1 VRARDAPPGRWTVG
15 TGVGRSVGRNA
26 CRTDAVETSMSD
38 APLHLSVLDLATRE
52 YGQSNTE
59 ALQGSIDMAVRAEQ
73 LGYERIWVA
82 EHHGMP
88 GITSSAPAVLL
99 SAVGAATSTIR
110 IGSGGVML
118 PNHAPL
124 VIAEQ
129 FGTLRALY
137 GDRVDLGI
145 GRAPGTDGATAMA
158 LRRTDRLDVDDF
170 PQQLADLIGFFTGM
184 EESNPLSRIRAVP
197 GYGDV
202 PEFWLLGSSGYSA
215 QVAGALGISFAF
227 AHHFASDNTEA
238 ALALYHQS
246 FRPSR
251 FRSEPL
257 ALIGVQVVTD
267 EDPAVVEEQSA
278 PGMISFIRMRQGT
291 KPEPVSMEEARAYEF
306 SDLERR
312 FIAARTERQAYGSR
326 EQVAAKINDLVESTG
341 ADGVIV
347 APGAAQSRYRHQALE
362 VVAGLHAEGRLVRSG
377 VAVA

>member
-1 VRARDAPPGRWTVG
+1 MTDDTV
-15 TGVGRSVGRNA
+15 
-26 CRTDAVETSMSD
+26 
-38 APLHLSVLDLATRE
+38 HLSVLDLATRE
-52 YGQSNTE
+52 YGQSNGD
-59 ALQGSIDMAVRAEQ
+59 ALRGSIDAAVHAER
-73 LGYERIWVA
+73 LGYERFWVA

-124 VIAEQ
+124 VVAEQ

-137 GDRVDLGI
+137 GDRVDLGL

-170 PQQLADLIGFFTGM
+170 PQQLSDLIGFFTGM
-184 EESNPLSRIRAVP
+184 DSSNPLARIQAVP
-197 GYGDV
+197 GYGDA
-202 PEFWLLGSSGYSA
+202 PQFWLLGSSGYSA
-215 QVAGALGISFAF
+215 QVAGVLGVSFAF

-238 ALALYHQS
+238 ALDLYRSS

-251 FRSEPL
+251 FLDAPRS
-257 ALIGVQVVTD
+257 AIGVQVVTD
-267 EDPAVVEEQSA
+267 EDPAVVAEQSA
-278 PGMISFIRMRQGT
+278 PGMISFIRMRQGA
-291 KPEPVSMEEARAYEF
+291 KPQPVSMEEARAYEF

-312 FIAARTERQAYGSR
+312 FIEARTARQAYGSR
-326 EQVAAKINDLVESTG
+326 ADVAAKLNELLASTG
-341 ADGVIV
+341 ANGLII
-347 APGAAQSRYRHQALE
+347 APGAAQAQYRHQALS
-362 VVAGLHAEGRLVRSG
+362 VVMDLHRAGELRRP

>member
-1 VRARDAPPGRWTVG
+1 M
-15 TGVGRSVGRNA
+15 
-26 CRTDAVETSMSD
+26 TDTDTAV
-38 APLHLSVLDLATRE
+38 HLSVLDLATRE
-52 YGQSNTE
+52 YGQSNGD
-59 ALQGSIDMAVRAEQ
+59 ALRGSVETARLAER
-73 LGYERIWVA
+73 LGYERFWVA

-137 GDRVDLGI
+137 GDRVDLGL

-170 PQQLADLIGFFTGM
+170 PDRLSDLIGFFTGM
-184 EESNPLSRIRAVP
+184 EPSNPLARIQAVP
-197 GYGDV
+197 GYGDT

-215 QVAGALGISFAF
+215 QVAGVLGVSFAF

-238 ALALYHQS
+238 ALDLYRSS

-251 FRSEPL
+251 FRAEPH
-257 ALIGVQVVTD
+257 AMIGVQVVTD
-267 EDPAVVEEQSA
+267 EDPEVVADQSA
-278 PGMISFIRMRQGT
+278 PGMISFIRMRTGS

-306 SDLERR
+306 NDLERR
-312 FIAARTERQAYGSR
+312 FIAARMARQAYGSAAD
-326 EQVAAKINDLVESTG
+326 VAAKLSSLLDTTK
-341 ADGVIV
+341 ADGLII
-347 APGAAQSRYRHQALE
+347 APGAAQAQYRHQALQT
-362 VVAGLHAEGRLVRSG
+362 VMQLHQEGRITRSTSAP
-377 VAVA
+377 VA

>member
-1 VRARDAPPGRWTVG
+1 
-15 TGVGRSVGRNA
+15 
-26 CRTDAVETSMSD
+26 MSD
-38 APLHLSVLDLATRE
+38 DTLHLSVLDLATRE
-52 YGQSNTE
+52 YGQSNTD
-59 ALQGSIDMAVRAEQ
+59 ALHGSIDTAVLAEK
-73 LGYERIWVA
+73 LGYERFWVA

-124 VIAEQ
+124 AVAEQ

-137 GDRVDLGI
+137 GDRVDLGL
-145 GRAPGTDGATAMA
+145 GRAPGTDGATALA

-170 PQQLADLIGFFTGM
+170 PERLADLIGFFTGM
-184 EESNPLSRIRAVP
+184 DPANPLARIQATP
-197 GYGDV
+197 GFGDV

-215 QVAGALGISFAF
+215 QVAGALGVSFAF

-238 ALALYHQS
+238 ALELYRQS

-251 FRSEPL
+251 FLDAPN

-267 EDPAVVEEQSA
+267 EDPRVVEEQSA
-278 PGMISFIRMRQGT
+278 PGMISFIRMRQGA
-291 KPEPVSMEEARAYEF
+291 KPQPVSMDEARAYEF

-312 FIAARTERQAYGSR
+312 FIAARTERQAYGSAD
-326 EQVAAKINDLVESTG
+326 EVAAKINALVASTG
-341 ADGVIV
+341 ANGVIV
-347 APGAAQSRYRHQALE
+347 APGAAQAQYRHQALS
-362 VVAGLHAEGRLVRSG
+362 VVMDLQHAGRLVPAG
-377 VAVA
+377 AVATA

>member
-1 VRARDAPPGRWTVG
+1 
-15 TGVGRSVGRNA
+15 
-26 CRTDAVETSMSD
+26 MSD
-38 APLHLSVLDLATRE
+38 DTLHLSVLDLATRE

-59 ALQGSIDMAVRAEQ
+59 ALQGSIDMAVHAEK
-73 LGYERIWVA
+73 LGYERFWVA

-137 GDRVDLGI
+137 GDRVDLGL

-170 PQQLADLIGFFTGM
+170 PDRLADLIGFFTGM
-184 EESNPLSRIRAVP
+184 DKSNPLSRIRAVP

-215 QVAGALGISFAF
+215 QVAGALGVSFAF

-238 ALALYHQS
+238 ALALYRDS

-251 FRSEPL
+251 FRQTPN

-267 EDPAVVEEQSA
+267 EDPAVVDEQSA
-278 PGMISFIRMRQGT
+278 PGMISFIRMRSGR
-291 KPEPVSMEEARAYEF
+291 KPEPVSMDEARAYEF
-306 SDLERR
+306 TDLERR
-312 FIAARTERQAYGSR
+312 FIAARTERQAYGTAD
-326 EQVAAKINDLVESTG
+326 QVADKINALVASTG
-341 ADGVIV
+341 ANGVIV
-347 APGAAQSRYRHQALE
+347 APGAAQARYRHQALD
-362 VVAGLHAEGRLVRSG
+362 VVAGLHAAGRLVRAGASASAS
-377 VAVA
+377 V